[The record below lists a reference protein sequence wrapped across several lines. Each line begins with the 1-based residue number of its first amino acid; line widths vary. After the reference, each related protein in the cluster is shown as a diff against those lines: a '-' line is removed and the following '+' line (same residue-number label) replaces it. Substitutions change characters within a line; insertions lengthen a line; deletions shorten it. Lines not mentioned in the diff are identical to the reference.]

1 MTYIRVGLVTV
12 CINFLGFVTDL
23 GHKPVNT
30 CKHLKIIIM
39 ELFAISLMVLTSVIL
54 IVSLVYITTTT
65 RHKEKM
71 ALLEKG
77 LDPKEYLN
85 DRFLPN
91 ALRVGIGFLGAFI
104 MDEFIWTTNENP
116 AIYPGCILVF
126 GGLAQV
132 WFYKIYKKK

>member
-1 MTYIRVGLVTV
+1 
-12 CINFLGFVTDL
+12 
-23 GHKPVNT
+23 
-30 CKHLKIIIM
+30 
-39 ELFAISLMVLTSVIL
+39 
-54 IVSLVYITTTT
+54 
-65 RHKEKM
+65 M

-91 ALRVGIGFLGAFI
+91 ALRAGMVFMGVGIGFLGAFI